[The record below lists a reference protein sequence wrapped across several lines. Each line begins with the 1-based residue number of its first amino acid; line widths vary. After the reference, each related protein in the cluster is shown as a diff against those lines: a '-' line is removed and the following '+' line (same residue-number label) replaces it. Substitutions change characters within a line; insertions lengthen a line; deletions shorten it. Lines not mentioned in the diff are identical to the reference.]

1 MSEDAADGARPR
13 WLAKLLKIDS
23 NDKVDR
29 VLVTTLAVV
38 TTLGASG
45 GLVNLADL
53 EPDTGPYEA
62 AAVASMLTVATIGTL
77 FWKFTAPRESAEQVS
92 RRRVRDAE
100 RNFEEA
106 LRAGQAT
113 VDPETPAGPFGPL
126 DRREAGADASPPA
139 TVDPSPRAGGLAL
152 PELWTLTHT
161 RLDAYHEIA
170 LAQARRSFR
179 NAQVAMGL
187 GFALLLA
194 FVFVALNASTTAGAV
209 VAGGLGAVS
218 AALAG
223 YVSRTFVVSQTAS
236 AAHLRAYFDQP
247 LEFARY
253 LAAERII
260 MDCGLDQA
268 QRTEVLTS
276 LVQAMVAPPAAPD
289 PAGQVGARGIPQ

>member
-1 MSEDAADGARPR
+1 MSEDAGSRDEQQHSDGRLDYAVQRVEKIVLSVIGFALPVITAGGILQAGKFESHGLGVVTVGVSVIVGLFVGR
-13 WLAKLLKIDS
+13 YLWLALDPANS
-23 NDKVDR
+23 
-29 VLVTTLAVV
+29 
-38 TTLGASG
+38 
-45 GLVNLADL
+45 
-53 EPDTGPYEA
+53 P
-62 AAVASMLTVATIGTL
+62 
-77 FWKFTAPRESAEQVS
+77 EQAN
-92 RRRVRDAE
+92 RQRVREAE
-100 RNFEEA
+100 RSFENA

-113 VDPETPAGPFGPL
+113 APRLNSAQDADPDTSNVSPSA
-126 DRREAGADASPPA
+126 ASAANGAIVRPQL
-139 TVDPSPRAGGLAL
+139 GGLAL
-152 PELWTLTHT
+152 PELWSLTHT

-170 LAQARRSFR
+170 LAQAKRSFR

-276 LVQAMVAPPAAPD
+276 LVQAMVAPPAMVD
-289 PAGQVGARGIPQ
+289 PTSQLNNRGVSQ